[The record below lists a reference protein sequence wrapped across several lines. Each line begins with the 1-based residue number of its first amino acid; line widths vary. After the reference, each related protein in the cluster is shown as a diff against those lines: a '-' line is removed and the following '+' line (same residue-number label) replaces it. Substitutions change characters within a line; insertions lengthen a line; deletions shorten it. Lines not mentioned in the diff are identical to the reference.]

1 MTLTRLPASASVAIA
16 VAPMLLLTFLAR
28 QLPEWLVSAA
38 SLAAVAWALTWMVIY
53 WRNLDETAREAQKTA
68 WFWGG
73 TLSGVAALMAAAFV
87 PAVQHWIHDR
97 AAGFTTDTLPAE
109 NAGFMT
115 GVLFVVAAQSVGF
128 ILYWL
133 GWWIARRR

>member
-1 MTLTRLPASASVAIA
+1 MTLTRLPASACMAIA
-16 VAPMLLLTFLAR
+16 LVPTLIFFFLAR
-28 QLPEWLVSAA
+28 QLPEGIVPAIALAA
-38 SLAAVAWALTWMVIY
+38 SAWALTWMIIY

-73 TLSGVAALMAAAFV
+73 TLSGVASLMAAAFV
-87 PAVQHWIHDR
+87 PAVQHWIHER

-115 GVLFVVAAQSVGF
+115 GVLFVIVAQAAGF
-128 ILYWL
+128 TLYLL
-133 GWWIARRR
+133 GWWIAHRR